1 MDAIP
6 ARNLRKAKAQPKSP
20 TRDVR
25 SKRQR
30 RVLCPSETPG
40 IGDQGNN
47 RDVQQNQT
55 RGIDSNTNQA
65 TRSLNW
71 GVIVA
76 SVAEQPYPSQIQQ
89 YKEWRSA
96 YRSLSKQISMDA
108 LGN

>member
-1 MDAIP
+1 MP
-6 ARNLRKAKAQPKSP
+6 ARNPRKAKAQPKSP
-20 TRDVR
+20 IRGVR

-30 RVLCPSETPG
+30 RPSETPE

-47 RDVQQNQT
+47 RDAQQNQPQS
-55 RGIDSNTNQA
+55 IDSDTNEA

-71 GVIVA
+71 AMIVA
-76 SVAEQPYPSQIQQ
+76 NVAEQPYPSQIQQ

-108 LGN
+108 LEN